1 MPQSQSVFRRVSTAI
16 SFAILLVLCGITL
29 ILRWELRRVAPTRT
43 TPAIVLVSRGAT
55 LERVADDL
63 AAAGVIRSA
72 LAFEVLA
79 RLRHDATRL
88 QGGSHRLPG
97 GLTAAEVLER
107 LVSGSVRIDFVTIP
121 EGLQAREIALLL
133 ENAGVG
139 PAADLLAL
147 MNDPDFAAELG
158 VPAPRLEGYL
168 FPDTYALGPAPEPD
182 AVLRR
187 MVARFF
193 EIWRAGAATSARRH
207 QLDLHQ
213 AVTLASIIE
222 EEAVLDRERRT
233 ISAVFHNR
241 LGRGMPL
248 QSDPTVLYGVEARP
262 DRRIRR
268 SDLERATPYNT
279 YVIRGL
285 PPGPIAN
292 PGSKALAAAVAP
304 DPAVRALYF
313 VARDDGSHV
322 FSETLAQHNRA
333 VQRWQR

>member
-1 MPQSQSVFRRVSTAI
+1 MPASYSVFRVGLTAI
-16 SFAILLVLCGITL
+16 FSAILLVLCGITL
-29 ILRWELRRVAPTRT
+29 MLRQDLHRVAPPRA
-43 TPAIVLVSRGAT
+43 TPAVVLVSRGAT

-79 RLRHDATRL
+79 RLRGDATRV

-97 GLTAAEVLER
+97 GLTAAEILDR
-107 LVSGSVRIDFVTIP
+107 LVSGSARIDFVTIP
-121 EGLQAREIALLL
+121 EGLQAQEIALLL

-139 PAADLLAL
+139 PAPALLTL

-158 VPAPRLEGYL
+158 VPASGLEGYL
-168 FPDTYALGPAPEPD
+168 FPDTYALGPAPEPRD
-182 AVLRR
+182 VLRR
-187 MVARFF
+187 MVERFF
-193 EIWRAGAATSARRH
+193 EVWHANAAARASTHG
-207 QLDLHQ
+207 LDLHR

-248 QSDPTVLYGVEARP
+248 QSDPTVLYGVETRT

-268 SDLERATPYNT
+268 SDLERDTPYNT

-292 PGSKALAAAVAP
+292 PGRAALAAAVAP